1 MDDKNEALV
10 ATLQLL
16 LSDVPDDTKR
26 ELFYRAFPDRFL
38 LLKGR
43 LMALKD
49 HMIGANIHLKNAGEM
64 TDGQSPLGKMAIQAV
79 NRDISAANARIERA
93 AAMLGIP
100 L

>member
-26 ELFYRAFPDRFL
+26 GIFCRAFPYSFV
-38 LLKGR
+38 LLKGSH
-43 LMALKD
+43 AAFKG
-49 HMIGANIHLKNAGEM
+49 HMIGANLYLKNAGGM

-93 AAMLGIP
+93 AAMFGIS